1 VEVAVVHT
9 VIHSGEKVGR
19 SVDNLYEVDAG
30 TTGDETGGAVAATG
44 LSLILQGKRGYA
56 IPRTAVPTRC
66 AQAPLLR
73 LHVVDNV

>member
-30 TTGDETGGAVAATG
+30 TTGDKTGGSRAATG
-44 LSLILQGKRGYA
+44 LSLILQGK
-56 IPRTAVPTRC
+56 P
-66 AQAPLLR
+66 
-73 LHVVDNV
+73 